1 MRATLGEPR
10 RPAPAAA
17 PAGPS
22 MVAIRGGLVER
33 RDTAEEHRK
42 NTPLRVSEGSAD
54 AALTLATEYPQ
65 WVFAN

>member
-1 MRATLGEPR
+1 MRATLGGPR

-22 MVAIRGGLVER
+22 MVAIRCGLVER
-33 RDTAEEHRK
+33 RNTAEERRK
-42 NTPLRVSEGSAD
+42 KTPLRVSEGSAD

-65 WVFAN
+65 WVFDN